1 MQSPSQK
8 NKDFEAIGRTV
19 NLIFDGARIL
29 HEMDLA
35 ATSSEAVRFQEWSR
49 AVREELKLTDESKTK
64 AQLIWLWE
72 CVRRAPSLRHL
83 FGDLASAT
91 VPWTSKTD
99 RFNVFPPDQLFL
111 IGMNGGEVAR
121 LLQSQNIPATEER
134 VSVMTEQPLRM
145 RPGKHDR
152 LECSD
157 CKSIVTIR
165 VDQTFEVEREAD
177 IMRIE
182 ADRIVVKERIIM
194 VHVDSLNQAYTV
206 SSRRLEPK
214 RRSHGGRT
222 YDHLVHVGRRKR
234 MPLENI
240 RLLVE
245 SGQWR
250 PDLLSDKQ
258 IESIF
263 IEPEQW
269 GLRGDPCL
277 WRELRQR
284 FIDNGVPESIEQF
297 DNTFQ
302 SYFQD
307 LVGVV
312 PATDQDS
319 VFVPRYEPRGMS
331 GGHVSPK
338 WWRETG
344 FPLLHKRFEQMTQT
358 KSSKEPRDTDES
370 D

>member
-1 MQSPSQK
+1 MKSSNPK
-8 NKDFEAIGRTV
+8 NQDFESIGRTV

-29 HEMDLA
+29 HELGLTA
-35 ATSSEAVRFQEWSR
+35 AASEVVRFQEWSR
-49 AVREELKLTDESKTK
+49 AVREELKLTDDTNTN

-72 CVRRAPSLRHL
+72 SLRRAPKLRHL

-99 RFNVFPPDQLFL
+99 RFEVFPPDQCFL

-121 LLQSQNIPATEER
+121 LLQSHDSPATEER

-165 VDQTFEVEREAD
+165 VDQTFEVEREGD

-182 ADRIVVKERIIM
+182 ADRIVVEERIIR
-194 VHVDSLNQAYTV
+194 VRVDSLNQAYTV
-206 SSRRLEPK
+206 SSRRLEPN

-222 YDHLVHVGRRKR
+222 YDHLVHVGRWKR

-250 PDLLSDKQ
+250 PDSLSEKQ
-258 IESIF
+258 ICSMF
-263 IEPEQW
+263 AEPEQW
-269 GLRGDPCL
+269 GLRGDPSL
-277 WRELRQR
+277 WCELRQR
-284 FIDNGVPESIEQF
+284 FIDNGVPNSIEQF
-297 DNTFQ
+297 DDSLRFLFQ
-302 SYFQD
+302 E
-307 LVGVV
+307 LVG
-312 PATDQDS
+312 AALGTGKEI
-319 VFVPRYEPRGMS
+319 VFVDRYDTGGMS
-331 GGHVSPK
+331 SGHVSPE
-338 WWRETG
+338 WWREVAV
-344 FPLLHKRFEQMTQT
+344 PLLRERFLQLLPAHAAPT
-358 KSSKEPRDTDES
+358 SKDSDES
-370 D
+370 N